1 MKIHTSNVV
10 KRIIAVCVCILML
23 TGCSVKKEYPPELSP
38 SAATPPPVQTNGT
51 GVLSVTLYYRSAD
64 GQLSAEQRDV
74 NWPSGVSRA
83 QVALQAL
90 FDDPDSAA
98 LSPVMPKGV
107 SFAGVELSGNVCD
120 VYLKGAL
127 TDDGQSLLIARA
139 AIAATVEANEGI
151 EYTDVFING
160 MQPGFNGRPLGVLKP
175 IDGSLNAYLSQYMAA
190 DTNAGAEV
198 GTLES
203 RDAQLYFSDTSGNLL
218 LSDVSTMRYD
228 LHAQADLVI
237 SALLSELMKGPLESE
252 GREPILPTDMK
263 LAKCSFV
270 GRDAA
275 GSSADTAGSPGIAEL
290 HFTKSSEQFDQRL
303 VYAAIVC
310 TVTSFW
316 PGVEGVR
323 IFLDETLVYPD
334 EALGLHTQRS
344 VFERGDFDGVLGHTA
359 VLAFPDQEGLGL
371 YPVLRC
377 MDQDTV
383 YDPKERLQALFTGTA
398 DLGVSLTM
406 FSPDDL
412 LSVTIEG
419 DMAVVN
425 WRKGFGDTLADFVN
439 NGVSHLPKSARARM
453 VVYAMINTL
462 CNMPGVQRV
471 WMLEEGQ
478 RIDKTIDN
486 IYLGNALLYNPGLML
501 T

>member
-1 MKIHTSNVV
+1 M
-10 KRIIAVCVCILML
+10 
-23 TGCSVKKEYPPELSP
+23 
-38 SAATPPPVQTNGT
+38 
-51 GVLSVTLYYRSAD
+51 
-64 GQLSAEQRDV
+64 
-74 NWPSGVSRA
+74 
-83 QVALQAL
+83 
-90 FDDPDSAA
+90 
-98 LSPVMPKGV
+98 
-107 SFAGVELSGNVCD
+107 
-120 VYLKGAL
+120 
-127 TDDGQSLLIARA
+127 
-139 AIAATVEANEGI
+139 
-151 EYTDVFING
+151 
-160 MQPGFNGRPLGVLKP
+160 
-175 IDGSLNAYLSQYMAA
+175 
-190 DTNAGAEV
+190 
-198 GTLES
+198 
-203 RDAQLYFSDTSGNLL
+203 
-218 LSDVSTMRYD
+218 
-228 LHAQADLVI
+228 HAQGDLVI

-252 GREPILPTDMK
+252 GREPVLPTDMK

-270 GRDAA
+270 SRDAA
-275 GSSADTAGSPGIAEL
+275 GSTADIAGSPGIAEL
-290 HFTKSSEQFDQRL
+290 HFSKPAEQFDQRL

-383 YDPKERLQALFTGTA
+383 YDPKERLQALFAGTA

-425 WRKGFGDTLADFVN
+425 WRKGFSDTLADFVN

-486 IYLGNALLYNPGLML
+486 IYLGNALFYNPGLML